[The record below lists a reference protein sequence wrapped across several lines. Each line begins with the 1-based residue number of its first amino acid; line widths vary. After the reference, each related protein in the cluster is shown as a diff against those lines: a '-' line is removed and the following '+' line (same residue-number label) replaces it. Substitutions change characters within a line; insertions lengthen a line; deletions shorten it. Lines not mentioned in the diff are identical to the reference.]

1 MDLGWIPLNTEP
13 AHYLAFALWICETY
27 DDKTGYTAARGSTGI
42 TDVEKTQGEE
52 AQKSVAPP
60 PTAQT
65 VWTSGAPDGAICTLW
80 QYN

>member
-1 MDLGWIPLNTEP
+1 MNLSFCHTLRVGLMMV
-13 AHYLAFALWICETY
+13 F
-27 DDKTGYTAARGSTGI
+27 S

>member
-1 MDLGWIPLNTEP
+1 MRFSVQSELAVKRSDVLIDPEP
-13 AHYLAFALWICETY
+13 TIVGNY
-27 DDKTGYTAARGSTGI
+27 

-65 VWTSGAPDGAICTLW
+65 VWTSGALDGAICTLW

>member
-1 MDLGWIPLNTEP
+1 MADLASLRSLTYGRSCLPNELIIVTVFSALLSRTE
-13 AHYLAFALWICETY
+13 
-27 DDKTGYTAARGSTGI
+27 
-42 TDVEKTQGEE
+42 VEKTQGEE

-65 VWTSGAPDGAICTLW
+65 VWTSGALDGAICTLW